1 MPDAPLQ
8 FALPR
13 SVAAIIDLE
22 RVPKLARAAG
32 GHDLL
37 FKYHTAGHAVY
48 VTCSRDVAVS
58 LLESLRFRM
67 SISAVRPEHL
77 VEYVDAIARV
87 QQALDL
93 SATSPRRDVP

>member
-1 MPDAPLQ
+1 MQDAPLQ

-13 SVAAIIDLE
+13 AVAAVIDLE

-48 VTCSRDVAVS
+48 ITCSRDVAVS
-58 LLESLRFRM
+58 LLESLQFRI
-67 SISAVRPEHL
+67 SISAIRPGQMP
-77 VEYVDAIARV
+77 EYVDAIARV
-87 QQALDL
+87 QQALGLQPGDR
-93 SATSPRRDVP
+93 A